1 MITYLVGEIQ
11 EFLTGTRHTPPTE
24 RVLLTVVVTDI
35 VGSTEKA
42 TQMGD
47 QKWKDVLQLHNAIVR
62 QELKNFEGL
71 EINTT
76 GDGFVLAFTGPTRA
90 IQCTKA
96 IRQGLGRLGLV
107 MRAGLHTGECERR
120 DSDLSGVAVH
130 IASRISSQAS
140 PNTILVSST
149 VKDLVVGSGIR

>member
-35 VGSTEKA
+35 VGSTERA
-42 TQMGD
+42 AQMGD
-47 QKWKDVLQLHNAIVR
+47 QKWKDVLQLHDAIVQ
-62 QELKNFEGL
+62 QELKNFEGQ

-96 IRQGLGRLGLV
+96 IRQGLGRLVLTSVRGCIL
-107 MRAGLHTGECERR
+107 ANAN
-120 DSDLSGVAVH
+120 VA
-130 IASRISSQAS
+130 
-140 PNTILVSST
+140 T
-149 VKDLVVGSGIR
+149 VI